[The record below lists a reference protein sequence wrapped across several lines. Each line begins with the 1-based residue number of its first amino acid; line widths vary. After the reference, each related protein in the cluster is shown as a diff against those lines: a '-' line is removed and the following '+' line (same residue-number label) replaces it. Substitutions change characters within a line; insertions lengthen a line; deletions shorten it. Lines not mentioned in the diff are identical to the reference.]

1 MARLTEAFL
10 FSALKAVLAVVAVFV
25 VSIVIHEFGH
35 FIVAK
40 RFGVA
45 VPAFAVGF
53 GPKLWKWRR
62 RGTEYSIRLFPIGG
76 LVQLAGEIPQDALFR
91 RGEQI
96 AFRLNSQGRVTVV
109 GEQADV
115 PGGTIGTLKDL
126 DLMNRLQ
133 MTIET
138 DADGVQTYQLVPHA
152 QLMTSVRS
160 SIPLVEKHEQ
170 VLGKPIW
177 QRAAIILAGP
187 VMNFL
192 LAGVLFSIMYLHT
205 GVPVNSP
212 VLGQIVPGSAAAAA
226 GLRQGDQVL
235 TVDGKTIGTWMD
247 LVSEIQADTSAAPL
261 HLQIRRDAQQ
271 VSVTVAPHLTSGV
284 PLLGVEQPV
293 SFNSGKALF
302 SGFSSVY
309 YGSLSALHLYG
320 QVASHPQ
327 QQIGNLSGPV
337 GIADVIGQQ
346 AQMGVWHVIMIAG
359 LLSMNLGL
367 FNLLPIPAL
376 DGGRLLFMLVELV
389 RGRAVDPRKEGFVH
403 FLGFALLMLFAVFIT
418 YRDVARL
425 F

>member
-10 FSALKAVLAVVAVFV
+10 ISALKSVVAVVAVFV

-40 RFGVA
+40 KSGVA
-45 VPAFAVGF
+45 VPAFAIGF

-76 LVQLAGEIPQDALFR
+76 LVQLAGEVPQDALFR
-91 RGEQI
+91 KGEKI
-96 AFRLNSQGRVTVV
+96 AFHLNEAGKVTTV
-109 GEQADV
+109 GEPSDV
-115 PGGTIGTLKDL
+115 KNGIVGTLRDL
-126 DLMNRLQ
+126 DLMDRLQ

-138 DADGVQTYQLVPHA
+138 DEGIQTYQLIPHA
-152 QLMTSVRS
+152 DLMTSARS

-187 VMNFL
+187 MMNFI
-192 LAGVLFSIMYLHT
+192 LAAVLFALLYVHT
-205 GVPVNSP
+205 GIPVNTP
-212 VLGQIVPGSAAAAA
+212 VLGQIVPGSAAATA
-226 GLRQGDQVL
+226 GLRQGDQVVS
-235 TVDGKTIGTWMD
+235 VDGKHMSTWMD
-247 LVSEIQADTSAAPL
+247 LVTEIQGDTTAAPL
-261 HLQIRRDAQQ
+261 HLQIKRNDQLIK
-271 VSVTVAPHLTSGV
+271 VTVAPHITHGV
-284 PLLGVEQPV
+284 PILGVDQPV
-293 SFNSGKALF
+293 SYNSAKAVW
-302 SGFSSVY
+302 GGVTSVY
-309 YGSLSALHLYG
+309 YGSVNALHLYG
-320 QVASHPQ
+320 QVFAHPQ
-327 QQIGNLSGPV
+327 QQMNNLAGPV

-346 AQMGVWHVIMIAG
+346 AQMGIWHVVMIAG

-403 FLGFALLMLFAVFIT
+403 FVGFALLMLFAVFIT
-418 YRDVARL
+418 YRDVTRL

>member
-1 MARLTEAFL
+1 MVGLHEAYL
-10 FSALKAVLAVVAVFV
+10 VSTLKAVVAVVAVFV

-76 LVQLAGEIPQDALFR
+76 LVQLAGEVPQDALFR

-96 AFRLNSQGRVTVV
+96 AFRLNANDLVTAV
-109 GEQADV
+109 GDPEDL
-115 PGGTIGTLKDL
+115 PGANVGTLKDL
-126 DLMNRLQ
+126 DLMERLQ
-133 MTIET
+133 MSIET
-138 DADGVQTYQLVPHA
+138 DEGLHTYRLIPDA
-152 QLMTSVRS
+152 QLMTSTRN
-160 SIPLVEKHEQ
+160 SIPIVEKHEQ
-170 VLGKPIW
+170 VLGKPVW

-192 LAGVLFSIMYLHT
+192 LAGVLFSMMYMHS
-205 GVPVNSP
+205 GIPVNAP
-212 VLGQIVPGSAAAAA
+212 VLGQIVAGSPAAQA
-226 GLRQGDQVL
+226 GLHRGDEVVS
-235 TVDGKTIGTWMD
+235 VDGRVTQSWMD
-247 LVSEIQADTSAAPL
+247 LVTQIQSDKGAAPL
-261 HLQIRRDAQQ
+261 KMKVRRGAN
-271 VSVTVAPHLTSGV
+271 VVNIVVTPRLNHGL
-284 PLLGVEQPV
+284 PQLGIDQPV
-293 SFNSGKALF
+293 SYNAGKAVS

-309 YGSLSALHLYG
+309 YGSVNALQLYG
-320 QVASHPQ
+320 QVFQHPQ
-327 QQIGNLSGPV
+327 QQVKNLAGPV

-346 AQMGVWHVIMIAG
+346 AQMGIWHVIMITG

-376 DGGRLLFMLVELV
+376 DGGRLLFMLVEVV
-389 RGRAVDPRKEGFVH
+389 RGKGVDPRKEGFVH
-403 FLGFALLMLFAVFIT
+403 FVGFALLMLFAVFIT
-418 YRDVARL
+418 YRDVTRL